1 MRFFCNILGKNK
13 REMRIVTHDMET
25 QFLPLRSGNDESVRK
40 WFKHF
45 ANRKMMQDAQIDLSK
60 NVRAEQ
66 NRIRRS
72 K

>member
-45 ANRKMMQDAQIDLSK
+45 SNIKMMQDAQIDLSK
-60 NVRAEQ
+60 NVKAEQ

>member
-25 QFLPLRSGNDESVRK
+25 QFLPLRFGNDESVRK
-40 WFKHF
+40 WFKHP

-60 NVRAEQ
+60 NVKAEQ

>member
-25 QFLPLRSGNDESVRK
+25 QFLPLLSGNDESVRK
-40 WFKHF
+40 WFKYP
-45 ANRKMMQDAQIDLSK
+45 ANIKLMQDAQINLSK
-60 NVRAEQ
+60 NVKAEQ

>member
-40 WFKHF
+40 WFWHP
-45 ANRKMMQDAQIDLSK
+45 ANRKLIQDAQIDLSK
-60 NVRAEQ
+60 NVKAEQ

>member
-40 WFKHF
+40 WFWHP
-45 ANRKMMQDAQIDLSK
+45 ANGKLM
-60 NVRAEQ
+60 
-66 NRIRRS
+66 
-72 K
+72 